1 MRVRECERASTP
13 TPPFTSS
20 FSERL
25 GACEY
30 GAGWPGRSRQ
40 PPPPRPPHR
49 RRNPAHTTF
58 TRSAHLPATL
68 TLTTT
73 TTRFHCHYRLHD
85 ILAQEALSTIS
96 GTLHL
101 AIIVAI
107 FCIMAKRAP
116 EEGRDSRLNLDVIRS
131 KLRVS
136 SLRRTRLPWLW
147 PYRWSPS
154 NLRLPLNANTGNGKC
169 DSMQV
174 AAVLPCVLHPI
185 ALAAR
190 VQGTPRGP

>member
-1 MRVRECERASTP
+1 MCYS
-13 TPPFTSS
+13 SS

-30 GAGWPGRSRQ
+30 GLGWPGRSRQ
-40 PPPPRPPHR
+40 PPPPTPPRPPHR

-58 TRSAHLPATL
+58 TRSAHHPATL

-85 ILAQEALSTIS
+85 ILAQEALATFT
-96 GTLHL
+96 GTCCL
-101 AIIVAI
+101 ARITLVFNMLEKKAL
-107 FCIMAKRAP
+107 
-116 EEGRDSRLNLDVIRS
+116 EEARDPRLTLTAIRS
-131 KLRVS
+131 KLCVS
-136 SLRRTRLPWLW
+136 LLRCTRLPWLW

-174 AAVLPCVLHPI
+174 AAVLPRVLHP
-185 ALAAR
+185 
-190 VQGTPRGP
+190 